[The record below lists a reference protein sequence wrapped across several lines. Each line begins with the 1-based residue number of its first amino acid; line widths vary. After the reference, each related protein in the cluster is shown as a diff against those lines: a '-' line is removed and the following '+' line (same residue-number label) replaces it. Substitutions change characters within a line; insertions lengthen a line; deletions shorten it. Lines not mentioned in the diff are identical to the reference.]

1 MGIVSILLG
10 ILAVGV
16 IALIHEVGHYFFA
29 RRAGIKVLE
38 LSLGAGPI
46 ILSFERNGTKY
57 NIRPIPFLAFVRLE
71 ENGEGSL
78 ANSSIFQRFLLY
90 IGGVFFNIMTALL
103 LITLIGVFSGIYT
116 DKVIVG
122 DLIEDK
128 PAYNILKRN
137 DQIVEVNNV
146 TLGGFDDLEKQIN
159 KAGDSSVELTVI
171 RAEKELKLNIV
182 PELDQE
188 NDKYVLGFFFAKEKL
203 DIFTSFTNS
212 LNLIWTYI
220 SQTFIMLGNMVIGQ
234 ANPTDNLVGI
244 IGIVAITSN
253 FTTKIA
259 DYMLFISI
267 ISIGMAIINILPI
280 PALDG
285 GKIILLGVEKVIGRK
300 ISEKLEY
307 NLTLVGFALL
317 IMLMIF
323 TTIND
328 ILRLVG
334 G

>member
-1 MGIVSILLG
+1 MGVISILLG
-10 ILAVGV
+10 ILAVGI

-46 ILSFERNGTKY
+46 ILSFEKNGTKY
-57 NIRPIPFLAFVRLE
+57 TIRPIPFLAFVRLE
-71 ENGEGSL
+71 EQGEGSL
-78 ANSSIFQRFLLY
+78 GNASIFQRFLLY

-103 LITLIGVFSGIYT
+103 LITLIGVFSGIFT
-116 DKVIVG
+116 NKVIVG

-137 DQIVEVNNV
+137 DQIIEVNNV
-146 TLGGFDDLEKQIN
+146 AIDGFEGLEKQLGI
-159 KAGDSSVELTVI
+159 AGDSPIELTVI
-171 RAEKELKLNIV
+171 RADKELRLNIT

-188 NDKYVLGFFFAKEKL
+188 TDRYVLGFFFAKEKL
-203 DIFTSFTNS
+203 DIFESFVNS
-212 LNLIWTYI
+212 LNLIWTYV
-220 SQTFIMLGNMVIGQ
+220 SQTFILLGNLFIGQ
-234 ANPTDNLVGI
+234 ANPTENLVGI
-244 IGIVAITSN
+244 IGIVAISST
-253 FTTKIA
+253 FTTQIA
-259 DYMLFISI
+259 DYMFFIAI

-285 GKIILLGVEKVIGRK
+285 GKIVLLVVEKAIGRK

-307 NLTLVGFALL
+307 RLTLVGFALL
-317 IMLMIF
+317 IMLMVF

>member
-1 MGIVSILLG
+1 MGVISILLG
-10 ILAVGV
+10 ILAVGI

-46 ILSFERNGTKY
+46 ILSFEKNGTKY
-57 NIRPIPFLAFVRLE
+57 TIRPIPFLAFVRLE
-71 ENGEGSL
+71 EQGEGSL
-78 ANSSIFQRFLLY
+78 GNASIFQRFLLY

-103 LITLIGVFSGIYT
+103 LITLIGVFSGIFT
-116 DKVIVG
+116 NKVIVG

-137 DQIVEVNNV
+137 DQIIEVNNV
-146 TLGGFDDLEKQIN
+146 AIDGFEGLEKQLGI
-159 KAGDSSVELTVI
+159 AGDSPIELTVI
-171 RAEKELKLNIV
+171 RADKELRLNIT

-188 NDKYVLGFFFAKEKL
+188 TDRYVLGFFFAKEKL
-203 DIFTSFTNS
+203 DIFESFVNS
-212 LNLIWTYI
+212 LNLIWTYV
-220 SQTFIMLGNMVIGQ
+220 SQTFILLGNLFIGQ
-234 ANPTDNLVGI
+234 ANPTENLVGI
-244 IGIVAITSN
+244 IGIVAISST
-253 FTTKIA
+253 FTTQIA
-259 DYMLFISI
+259 DYMFFIAI

-285 GKIILLGVEKVIGRK
+285 GKIVLLGVEKAIGRK

-307 NLTLVGFALL
+307 RLTVIGFALL
-317 IMLMIF
+317 IMLMVF

>member
-1 MGIVSILLG
+1 MGVISILLG
-10 ILAVGV
+10 ILAVGI

-46 ILSFERNGTKY
+46 ILSFEKNGTKY
-57 NIRPIPFLAFVRLE
+57 TIRPIPFLAFVRLE
-71 ENGEGSL
+71 EQGEGSL
-78 ANSSIFQRFLLY
+78 GNASIFQRFLLY

-103 LITLIGVFSGIYT
+103 LITLIGVFSGIFT
-116 DKVIVG
+116 NKVIVG

-137 DQIVEVNNV
+137 DQIIEVNNV
-146 TLGGFDDLEKQIN
+146 AIDGFDGLEKQLGI
-159 KAGDSSVELTVI
+159 AGDSPIELTVI
-171 RAEKELKLNIV
+171 RADKELRLNIT

-188 NDKYVLGFFFAKEKL
+188 TDRYVLGFFFAKEKL
-203 DIFTSFTNS
+203 DIFESFVNS
-212 LNLIWTYI
+212 LNLIWTYV
-220 SQTFIMLGNMVIGQ
+220 SQTFILLGNLFIGQ
-234 ANPTDNLVGI
+234 ANPTENLVGI
-244 IGIVAITSN
+244 IGIVAISST
-253 FTTKIA
+253 FTTQIA
-259 DYMLFISI
+259 DYMFFIAI

-285 GKIILLGVEKVIGRK
+285 GKIVLLVVEKAIGRK

-307 NLTLVGFALL
+307 RLTLVGFALL
-317 IMLMIF
+317 IMLMVF

>member
-1 MGIVSILLG
+1 MGVISILLG
-10 ILAVGV
+10 ILAVGI

-46 ILSFERNGTKY
+46 ILSFEKNDTKY
-57 NIRPIPFLAFVRLE
+57 TIRPIPFLAFVRLE
-71 ENGEGSL
+71 EKGEGSL
-78 ANSSIFQRFLLY
+78 SDSTIFQRFLLY

-103 LITLIGVFSGIYT
+103 LLTIIGVFSGMYT

-122 DLIEDK
+122 DLIEGK
-128 PAYNILKRN
+128 PAYSILERN
-137 DQIVEVNNV
+137 DQIIEVNNV
-146 TLGGFDDLEKQIN
+146 KIDGFDALEEQLN
-159 KAGDSSVELTVI
+159 KTGESTVELTVV

-182 PELDQE
+182 PELDQDS
-188 NDKYVLGFFFAKEKL
+188 DKYVLGFFFAKEKL
-203 DIFTSFTNS
+203 DVFTSFTNS
-212 LNLIWTYI
+212 VKLIWTYV

-234 ANPTDNLVGI
+234 ANPTENLVGI
-244 IGIVAITSN
+244 IGIVAITSG

-285 GKIILLGVEKVIGRK
+285 GKILLLGVEKVIGRK

-307 NLTLVGFALL
+307 NLTLVGFAIL
-317 IMLMIF
+317 IMLMVF

>member
-1 MGIVSILLG
+1 MGVISILLG
-10 ILAVGV
+10 ILAVGI

-46 ILSFERNGTKY
+46 ILSFEKNGTKY
-57 NIRPIPFLAFVRLE
+57 TIRPIPFLAFVRLE
-71 ENGEGSL
+71 EQGEGSL
-78 ANSSIFQRFLLY
+78 GNASIFQRFLLY

-103 LITLIGVFSGIYT
+103 LITLIGVFSGIFT
-116 DKVIVG
+116 NKVIVG

-137 DQIVEVNNV
+137 DQIIEVNNV
-146 TLGGFDDLEKQIN
+146 AIDGFEGLEKQLGI
-159 KAGDSSVELTVI
+159 AGDSPIELTVI
-171 RAEKELKLNIV
+171 RADKELRLNIT

-188 NDKYVLGFFFAKEKL
+188 TDRYVLGFFFAKEKL
-203 DIFTSFTNS
+203 DIFESFVNS
-212 LNLIWTYI
+212 LNLIWTYV
-220 SQTFIMLGNMVIGQ
+220 SQTFILLGNLFIGQ
-234 ANPTDNLVGI
+234 ANPTENLVGI
-244 IGIVAITSN
+244 IGIVAISST
-253 FTTKIA
+253 FTTQIA
-259 DYMLFISI
+259 DYMFFISI

-285 GKIILLGVEKVIGRK
+285 GKIVLLVVEKAIGRK

-307 NLTLVGFALL
+307 RLTLVGFALL
-317 IMLMIF
+317 IMLMVF

>member
-1 MGIVSILLG
+1 MGIISIILG

-46 ILSFERNGTKY
+46 ILSFEKNGTKY
-57 NIRPIPFLAFVRLE
+57 TIRPVPFLAFVRLE

-78 ANSSIFQRFLLY
+78 ANSSILQRFLLY
-90 IGGVFFNIMTALL
+90 IGGVFFNLMTALI
-103 LITLIGVFSGIYT
+103 LITLIGVFSGMYT
-116 DKVIVG
+116 EKVIVG

-128 PAYNILKRN
+128 PAYNILRRN
-137 DQIVEVNNV
+137 DQIVEVNGTV
-146 TLGGFDDLEKQIN
+146 IDDFETLEEEIN
-159 KAGDSSVELTVI
+159 KAGATNVELTVI
-171 RAEKELKLNIV
+171 RAGNDLKLNII
-182 PELDQE
+182 PELNQDSG
-188 NDKYVLGFFFAKEKL
+188 KYVLGFFFAKERL

-212 LNLIWTYI
+212 LSLIWTYI

-234 ANPTDNLVGI
+234 ANPTENLVGI
-244 IGIVAITSN
+244 IGIVSITSG
-253 FTTKIA
+253 FTTQFA
-259 DYMLFISI
+259 DYLLFISI

-285 GKIILLGVEKVIGRK
+285 GKIVLLGVEKVIGRK

-307 NLTLVGFALL
+307 RMTLVGFAIL
-317 IMLMIF
+317 IMLMVF

>member
-1 MGIVSILLG
+1 MGIISILLG
-10 ILAVGV
+10 VLAVGV

-57 NIRPIPFLAFVRLE
+57 SIRPIPFLAFVRLE

-78 ANSSIFQRFLLY
+78 ADSSIFQRFLLY

-146 TLGGFDDLEKQIN
+146 AIDGFGTLEEQIN
-159 KAGDSSVELTVI
+159 KAGATTVELTVI
-171 RAEKELKLNIV
+171 RADNEMKLNIV

-188 NDKYVLGFFFAKEKL
+188 SDKYVLGFFFAKEKL
-203 DIFTSFTNS
+203 DIFTSFINS

-220 SQTFIMLGNMVIGQ
+220 SQTFIMLGNMFIGQ

-285 GKIILLGVEKVIGRK
+285 GKIFLLGVEKVIGRK

-307 NLTLVGFALL
+307 NLSIVGFAIL
-317 IMLMIF
+317 IMLMVF

>member
-1 MGIVSILLG
+1 MGVISILLG
-10 ILAVGV
+10 ILAVGI

-46 ILSFERNGTKY
+46 ILSFEKNGTKY
-57 NIRPIPFLAFVRLE
+57 TIRPIPFLAFVRLE
-71 ENGEGSL
+71 EQGEGSL
-78 ANSSIFQRFLLY
+78 GNASIFQRFLLY

-103 LITLIGVFSGIYT
+103 LITLIGVFSGIFT
-116 DKVIVG
+116 NKVIVG

-137 DQIVEVNNV
+137 DQIIEVNNV
-146 TLGGFDDLEKQIN
+146 AIDGFDGLEKQLGI
-159 KAGDSSVELTVI
+159 AGDSPIELTVI
-171 RAEKELKLNIV
+171 REDKELRLNIT

-188 NDKYVLGFFFAKEKL
+188 TDRYVLGFFFAKEKL
-203 DIFTSFTNS
+203 DIFESFVNS
-212 LNLIWTYI
+212 LNLIWTYV
-220 SQTFIMLGNMVIGQ
+220 SQTFILLGNLFIGQ
-234 ANPTDNLVGI
+234 ANPTENLVGI
-244 IGIVAITSN
+244 IGIVAISST
-253 FTTKIA
+253 FTTQIA
-259 DYMLFISI
+259 DYMFFIAI

-285 GKIILLGVEKVIGRK
+285 GKIVLLVVEKAIGRK

-307 NLTLVGFALL
+307 RLTLVGFALL
-317 IMLMIF
+317 IMLMVF

>member
-1 MGIVSILLG
+1 MGIISILLG

-46 ILSFERNGTKY
+46 ILSFERNETKY

-71 ENGEGSL
+71 EKGEGSL
-78 ANSSIFQRFLLY
+78 TNSSIFQRFLLY
-90 IGGVFFNIMTALL
+90 IGGVFFNIITALL
-103 LITLIGVFSGIYT
+103 LITLIGVFSGMYT

-146 TLGGFDDLEKQIN
+146 AIDGFPALEKQIN
-159 KAGDSSVELTVI
+159 KAGDSTVELTVI
-171 RAEKELKLNIV
+171 RGEKELKLNIV

-188 NDKYVLGFFFAKEKL
+188 SDKYVLGFFFAKEKL
-203 DIFTSFTNS
+203 DIFTSFINS
-212 LNLIWTYI
+212 LNLIWTYT

-267 ISIGMAIINILPI
+267 ISIGMAIINILPL

-285 GKIILLGVEKVIGRK
+285 GKIVLLGVEKVIGRK

-307 NLTLVGFALL
+307 NLTLVGFAIL
-317 IMLMIF
+317 IMLMVF

-328 ILRLVG
+328 ILKLVG

>member
-1 MGIVSILLG
+1 MEIISILLG
-10 ILAVGV
+10 ILAIGV

-38 LSLGAGPI
+38 LSLGAGPV
-46 ILSFERNGTKY
+46 ILSFEKNGTKY
-57 NIRPIPFLAFVRLE
+57 TIRPIPFLAFVRLE
-71 ENGEGSL
+71 EEGEESVGK
-78 ANSSIFQRFLLY
+78 ASIFQRFLLY
-90 IGGVFFNIMTALL
+90 IGGVFFNLMTAII

-128 PAYNILKRN
+128 PAYSILKRN
-137 DQIVEVNNV
+137 DQIIEVNKAQI
-146 TLGGFDDLEKQIN
+146 DDFVALEEELTKS
-159 KAGDSSVELTVI
+159 KGSEVELTVI
-171 RAEKELKLNIV
+171 RAEKEIKLNIV

-188 NDKYVLGFFFAKEKL
+188 SDRYVLGFFFAKEKL
-203 DIFTSFTNS
+203 DIFSSFGNA
-212 LNLIWTYI
+212 LNMIWITV
-220 SQTFIMLGNMVIGQ
+220 SQTFILLGNLFIGQ
-234 ANPTDNLVGI
+234 ANPTENLVGI
-244 IGIVAITSN
+244 IGIVAISSD

-259 DYMLFISI
+259 DYMFFIAA
-267 ISIGMAIINILPI
+267 ISIGMAVINILPI

-285 GKIILLGVEKVIGRK
+285 GKIVLLGVEKAIGRK

-307 NLTLVGFALL
+307 RLTIVGFGLL
-317 IMLMIF
+317 IILMVF

>member
-171 RAEKELKLNIV
+171 RAEKELNLNIV

-203 DIFTSFTNS
+203 DVFTSFTNS